1 MAMSNA
7 ADTNPAHDDLAMLLP
22 WYATGRLDD
31 EAAAQVA
38 EVLAHDPALIRQ
50 MELVREDYAASVL
63 GNEAIRAPSA
73 RQADRLLAE
82 LDRRE
87 APLASAMS
95 ALWQRITA
103 ALAMPSAGT
112 VRWAAAAAA
121 VVMMVQAGTIAT
133 LIVHPPA
140 SYAPA
145 SGKAATIEA
154 GAVALVAFV
163 ADAPTAAVLELLAA
177 HQMSIVHGPDAAG
190 AVTVRLGS
198 ATMSETERQEKIAA
212 LKSRHDLVALV
223 FTLR

>member
-1 MAMSNA
+1 MHA
-7 ADTNPAHDDLAMLLP
+7 AFETARRHAFERRVAIARRLHDEQMIDVPAVAVFL
-22 WYATGRLDD
+22 RQD
-31 EAAAQVA
+31 E
-38 EVLAHDPALIRQ
+38 
-50 MELVREDYAASVL
+50 
-63 GNEAIRAPSA
+63 
-73 RQADRLLAE
+73 
-82 LDRRE
+82 
-87 APLASAMS
+87 
-95 ALWQRITA
+95 
-103 ALAMPSAGT
+103 
-112 VRWAAAAAA
+112 
-121 VVMMVQAGTIAT
+121 
-133 LIVHPPA
+133 
-140 SYAPA
+140 PA